1 MQDALETSYLGD
13 YVKTLEKG
21 IETNLG
27 DKAVKMSGGQ
37 KQRLAL
43 EEFSTI
49 TLIS

>member
-1 MQDALETSYLGD
+1 MLWKLLILGII
-13 YVKTLEKG
+13 KTLEKG

-43 EEFSTI
+43 ARIFYQ
-49 TLIS
+49 L